1 MNSINH
7 DKTYQVARLVNRKG
21 DLDKRWYVEYYAW
34 DEEKSSMQR
43 KQIFAP
49 NALKSAES
57 REQWAG
63 EVIKDIQEKASA
75 GLSFKPLTVKTAHI
89 SAPRYTFAQGIE
101 SAIVTKLS
109 SDRPRTVQT
118 YRSFLNIFR
127 DWINRTD
134 FGNIPVTEV
143 NEEHIVLFL
152 NWLKIEKGIGNTTY
166 NNYLQRLTTAFNIL
180 IKQELLKANPCHTLE
195 ILPEESSK
203 NTALN
208 FHQRLTI
215 EKYLLDNNLPLYK
228 FTRFLYFTFL
238 RPSELVQ
245 LKIKHFDLKN
255 KQILVPAEISTNR
268 KEEPVTI
275 PKLLLAEI
283 APMRL
288 DKYNPEDFVFSK
300 NLLPGKYKIYPTYVS
315 EMHRKVLQ
323 SCGIKQKDV
332 TLYSWR
338 HTGVVNAYK
347 AGIDIKTLQIHIRHQ
362 NMEMTNSYLERL
374 GLGLKHE
381 LEQREW

>member
-1 MNSINH
+1 
-7 DKTYQVARLVNRKG
+7 VA
-21 DLDKRWYVEYYAW
+21 
-34 DEEKSSMQR
+34 
-43 KQIFAP
+43 
-49 NALKSAES
+49 
-57 REQWAG
+57 
-63 EVIKDIQEKASA
+63 
-75 GLSFKPLTVKTAHI
+75 
-89 SAPRYTFAQGIE
+89 
-101 SAIVTKLS
+101 
-109 SDRPRTVQT
+109 
-118 YRSFLNIFR
+118 
-127 DWINRTD
+127 
-134 FGNIPVTEV
+134 
-143 NEEHIVLFL
+143 
-152 NWLKIEKGIGNTTY
+152 
-166 NNYLQRLTTAFNIL
+166 
-180 IKQELLKANPCHTLE
+180 
-195 ILPEESSK
+195 ILPEESCK
-203 NTALN
+203 NIALN

-245 LKIKHFDLKN
+245 LKIKDFDLKN
-255 KQILVPAEISTNR
+255 KQILVPAHISTNR

-315 EMHRKVLQ
+315 EMHRKVLLA
-323 SCGIKQKDV
+323 CGIKQKDV